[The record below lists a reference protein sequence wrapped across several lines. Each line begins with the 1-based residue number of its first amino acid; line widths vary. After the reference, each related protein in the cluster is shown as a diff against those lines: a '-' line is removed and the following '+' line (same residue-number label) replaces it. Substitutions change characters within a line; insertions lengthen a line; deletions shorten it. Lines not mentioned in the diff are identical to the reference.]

1 MAPGRSLFKVLR
13 IGAGRPWRSAFTIT
27 ARKPKPA
34 DPGRQSL
41 CDLSDEIIMLITEH
55 LQDISPGSVVVLA
68 SVSSFLYSKARY
80 VQHRHVTISLKLSK
94 AKNEIGFLRYLS
106 SNGLLPAIRTLRFIE
121 LADTEEKGYQF
132 PTPLYGL
139 IDQMTGL
146 RDIHLDAFCYPVPAS
161 VLENLKQRTRVR
173 LHVSVTTFSEQTAAV
188 VAREFTNLT
197 GSPNLYSLRVDVQ
210 YVPAKECLETI
221 RPLKGLLLSCPN
233 LRKLSLDIYRQREG
247 CLRWEPCAEYCGL
260 GLSGDERLPPFEEVV
275 LLEYPWGRDGSSGF
289 PWGVKGYPGKKD
301 EVEEDYWACHCDW
314 SRLRRL
320 VEPKGSL
327 AHRIAQQLT
336 ALDEVDLCSGY
347 KFPVIYKHD
356 ERAMIHFFET
366 IPSMLDSITVPN
378 FASLSTTP
386 IIRHGSRL
394 RNLELICP
402 VPCPVWSREG
412 IAGNQDLMEL
422 RDGLPQLQ
430 QLTIHIATSGND
442 WPYDSLDILAGFPRL
457 QSAKLFFS
465 LPIPQSKDDA
475 PTPPYL
481 TMASAESLFRYI
493 REHSTAEPPS
503 LQRLHLCSNPLGND
517 YRLAGVANDPHLIEA
532 NSTSFICEIS
542 HDDSR
547 RTEVMVACTKLS
559 EELNEKMRRIV
570 REGETPSPAEMA
582 KVDFKVALEG
592 PISKSQLEV
601 MRKTDPSPFP
611 AWGD

>member
-1 MAPGRSLFKVLR
+1 M
-13 IGAGRPWRSAFTIT
+13 
-27 ARKPKPA
+27 
-34 DPGRQSL
+34 L
-41 CDLSDEIIMLITEH
+41 CDLSDEIIMLIIEC
-55 LQDISPGSVVVLA
+55 LQDICPGSVVVLA

-80 VQHRHVTISLKLSK
+80 VQHRHVTISLELSK

-121 LADTEEKGYQF
+121 LADTEKKGYQF
-132 PTPLYGL
+132 PRPLYGL

-161 VLENLKQRTRVR
+161 VLENLKQRTRIR
-173 LHVSVTTFSEQTAAV
+173 LHVSVFSERTAAI

-197 GSPNLYSLRVDVQ
+197 GSPNLYSLRVDAK
-210 YVPAKECLETI
+210 YVRAKECLETI

-233 LRKLSLDIYRQREG
+233 LRKLSLDIYREREG
-247 CLRWEPCAEYCGL
+247 CLRYEPCAEYCGL
-260 GLSGDERLPPFEEVV
+260 GLSGNERLPRFEELV

-301 EVEEDYWACHCDW
+301 EIEEDYWACHCDW

-327 AHRIAQQLT
+327 AQRIARQLT

-347 KFPVIYKHD
+347 TFPVIYQHD

-402 VPCPVWSREG
+402 VPHCPWPEG
-412 IAGNQDLMEL
+412 QSTHGIGGSEDLMKL
-422 RDGLPQLQ
+422 RDGLPRLEH
-430 QLTIHIATSGND
+430 LTIHISTDGND
-442 WPYDSLDILAGFPRL
+442 WPYATLDIVAGFPRL
-457 QSAKLFFS
+457 RSAKLHFA
-465 LPIPQSKDDA
+465 LAGPQSDVDA
-475 PTPPYL
+475 PAPPHV
-481 TMASAESLFRYI
+481 TVASAESLLRYM

-503 LQRLHLCSNPLGND
+503 LQRLHLCSD
-517 YRLAGVANDPHLIEA
+517 YQWGDKWLARA
-532 NSTSFICEIS
+532 NSTGIVCEIS
-542 HDDSR
+542 HDDR
-547 RTEVMVACTKLS
+547 GRTELIVTCTKLS
-559 EELNEKMRRIV
+559 EALNEKLRRV
-570 REGETPSPAEMA
+570 VMGETPSPAEMA
-582 KVDFKVALEG
+582 KIDFKVALEG
-592 PISKSQLEV
+592 PISSSLHSG
-601 MRKTDPSPFP
+601 MRKVDPGPP
-611 AWGD
+611 VILHG